1 MSETYSYD
9 NTPETEVLSE
19 EEQNSLQVGE
29 QLVAE
34 QEGLLAGKYKNTEDL
49 EAAYLS
55 LQKKLG
61 QTEEEEV
68 DYESTDEGYE
78 EEEGSDEE
86 ESDETPAVSLINE
99 ASEEYYA
106 NDGTLSE
113 ETIERFSEMSSTDL
127 VNAYLEIQAKNPQA
141 PQGVE
146 MSEGQVN
153 SVQNAAGGEANYN
166 RVIEW
171 AANNLPNN
179 QIDAF
184 DSVVDSGN
192 PAAIGI
198 AFQGLQRQYDE
209 ANGYEGRMLQGKPAD
224 SRGDVY
230 RSQAELVAA
239 MSDPRYDS
247 DPAYRAD
254 VIDKLNVSDLQF

>member
-9 NTPETEVLSE
+9 NTPDTEVLTA
-19 EEQNSLQVGE
+19 EEQDSLEVGE

-34 QEGLLAGKYKNTEDL
+34 QEKLLAGKYKSTEDL

-61 QTEEEEV
+61 QEEDEV

-86 ESDETPAVSLINE
+86 VSDEAPAVSLINE
-99 ASEEYYA
+99 ASEEYWA

-113 ETIERFSEMSSTDL
+113 ETIERFSEMSSQDL
-127 VNAYLEIQAKNPQA
+127 VNAYFEIQSKNPQA
-141 PQGVE
+141 NPQGVE
-146 MSEGQVN
+146 MSDAQVN
-153 SVQNAAGGEANYN
+153 SVMNAAGGEAQYN
-166 RVIEW
+166 RIVEW
-171 AANNLPNN
+171 AASNLDNRS
-179 QIDAF
+179 IDAF

-192 PAAIGI
+192 PAAINI
-198 AFQGLQRQYDE
+198 AFAGLKSRYEE
-209 ANGYEGRMLQGKPAD
+209 ANGYEGRMLQGKAA
-224 SRGDVY
+224 SSGGDLY

-239 MSDPRYDS
+239 MSDPRYDT

-254 VIDKLNVSDLQF
+254 VIEKLELSDLNF

>member
-9 NTPETEVLSE
+9 NTPETEVLSA
-19 EEQNSLQVGE
+19 EEQDSLQVGE

-34 QEGLLAGKYKNTEDL
+34 QEQLLAGKYRSTEDL

-61 QTEEEEV
+61 QEEP
-68 DYESTDEGYE
+68 DYEESDEGYA

-86 ESDETPAVSLINE
+86 ISDDAPAVSLINE

-113 ETIERFSEMSSTDL
+113 ETIEKFSEMSSTDL

-141 PQGVE
+141 SQGVE

-209 ANGYEGRMLQGKPAD
+209 ANGYEGRMLQGKPAGGK
-224 SRGDVY
+224 GDIY

-254 VIDKLNVSDLQF
+254 VVDKLNQSDLQF